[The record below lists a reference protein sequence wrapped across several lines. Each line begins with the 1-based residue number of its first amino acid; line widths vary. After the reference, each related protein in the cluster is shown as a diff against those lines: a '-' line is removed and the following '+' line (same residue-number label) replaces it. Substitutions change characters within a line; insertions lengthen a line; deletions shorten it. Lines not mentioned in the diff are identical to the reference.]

1 MKKNC
6 YRWNQ
11 NPKANF
17 VSKSWIRKANDLL
30 RKMKSPYVKDKS
42 VFASS
47 INELYSEL
55 LDKNDNRRILFRNLK
70 DNKIY
75 VDFLKYVD
83 IPNNPYRSLANR

>member
-1 MKKNC
+1 MKKKS

-17 VSKSWIRKANDLL
+17 VSKSWIRKVNDLL
-30 RKMKSPYVKDKS
+30 RQMKSPYVKDKS
-42 VFASS
+42 VFASL

-55 LDKNDNRRILFRNLK
+55 LDKSDNRRILFHNLK

-83 IPNNPYRSLANR
+83 IPYNPYRSLVNK

>member
-17 VSKSWIRKANDLL
+17 VSKIWMRKTDDLL

-42 VFASS
+42 VFASC

-55 LDKNDNRRILFRNLK
+55 LDKSDNRRILFRNLK

-75 VDFLKYVD
+75 VEFLKYVD
-83 IPNNPYRSLANR
+83 IPNNPYRGLVNR